1 MDTALIVMGV
11 AVPGGAAVFCYAQLR
26 SVIAAGNYGP
36 LTLPRS
42 AARRTI
48 AASR

>member
-11 AVPGGAAVFCYAQLR
+11 AVPGGVPVFCYAQLR
-26 SVIAAGNYGP
+26 SVIAAGDYGP
-36 LTLPRS
+36 LTLPS
-42 AARRTI
+42 PQPRRTI